1 MIAERNAK
9 NIQVLKLLSTAEL
22 IEAYEK
28 AKQHELSDEFQE
40 MLSCALKLRATE
52 KKTED

>member
-1 MIAERNAK
+1 MFAERNS
-9 NIQVLKLLSTAEL
+9 NYIQVLRLLSTAEL

-28 AKQHELSDEFQE
+28 AKQHKLSDEFQE
-40 MLSCALKLRATE
+40 MLNYALKLRETE